1 MTRQGYTHT
10 QANTQLRL
18 RVSLT
23 KAQICGHG
31 QSAGG
36 FGGSRT
42 IPVVSLSAIVG
53 GLVGWY
59 PGGCRE
65 EILLFQ
71 QQTVIR
77 VLLRLV
83 EVVGILVAESVTR

>member
-36 FGGSRT
+36 FGGSRLQIHILEGLPSKPFIVRSRSHT
-42 IPVVSLSAIVG
+42 FCFKAPNYVLARTLTERVV
-53 GLVGWY
+53 
-59 PGGCRE
+59 
-65 EILLFQ
+65 
-71 QQTVIR
+71 
-77 VLLRLV
+77 
-83 EVVGILVAESVTR
+83 